1 MASTYTDNNG
11 IELIGDGE
19 QAGNWGSTTNTNLE
33 IIDRI
38 VNGVG
43 SVSLSGQGAT
53 FDLATSDGDKTSN
66 GMLKVITF
74 TSADQA
80 CTITITP
87 NNAQKLYFVYN
98 NAGHALT
105 FKQGSSGSTVAIPNG
120 NAKVIFA
127 DGGGASAGAVKDF
140 TGLLD
145 VDLKKLSISGTEVTS
160 TAAEL
165 NLLDGSAAGTIA
177 NSKGV
182 IYGSSGEVNATTLQI
197 GGTSITATAAELN
210 YVDGVTSAIQT
221 QIDNIVTVPAGVVA
235 PYAGTSAPSGYLL
248 CYGQAVSRTT
258 YSDLFSAI
266 GTTYGTGDGS
276 STFNLPDLRGR
287 AIAGQDDMGGSSA
300 NRLTGQTGGV
310 NGDTL
315 GGTGG
320 GETHTL
326 TTAQLASHTH
336 SVSSVTV
343 YGWYGGGGGDGSF
356 SGSGLRYQTTSNNGN
371 QVNVQGTTGATA
383 SGGSGTHTASIAN
396 AGSGSAHNNV
406 QPTIIL
412 NYIIKT

>member
-19 QAGNWGSTTNTNLE
+19 QAGNWGNTTNTNFE

-53 FDLATSDGDKTSN
+53 FNLSTSDGDKTSN

-221 QIDNIVTVPAGVVA
+221 QIDNIVTVPAGVVS
-235 PYAGTSAPSGYLL
+235 PYAGSSAPSGYLL
-248 CYGQAVSRTT
+248 CYGQAVSRST
-258 YSDLFSAI
+258 YSSLFSAI

-276 STFNLPDLRGR
+276 TTFNLPDLRGR

-320 GETHTL
+320 DETHTL
-326 TTAQLASHTH
+326 TTAQLAAHTH
-336 SVSSVTV
+336 TVSSVTV
-343 YGWYGGGGGDGSF
+343 YGWTGGGGGDGSF
-356 SGSGLRYQTTSNNGN
+356 GGSGLRYQTTSNNAN
-371 QVNVQGTTGATA
+371 AVTVQATTGA
-383 SGGSGTHTASIAN
+383 SGSSGSGTHTASIAN

>member
-1 MASTYTDNNG
+1 M
-11 IELIGDGE
+11 E
-19 QAGNWGSTTNTNLE
+19 
-33 IIDRI
+33 
-38 VNGVG
+38 
-43 SVSLSGQGAT
+43 
-53 FDLATSDGDKTSN
+53 
-66 GMLKVITF
+66 M
-74 TSADQA
+74 
-80 CTITITP
+80 
-87 NNAQKLYFVYN
+87 QKLFLQT
-98 NAGHALT
+98 AAARRLEHE
-105 FKQGSSGSTVAIPNG
+105 
-120 NAKVIFA
+120 
-127 DGGGASAGAVKDF
+127 F

-336 SVSSVTV
+336 SVNSVTV
-343 YGWYGGGGGDGSF
+343 YGWYGGG
-356 SGSGLRYQTTSNNGN
+356 
-371 QVNVQGTTGATA
+371 AA
-383 SGGSGTHTASIAN
+383 M
-396 AGSGSAHNNV
+396 AHSWFWA
-406 QPTIIL
+406 
-412 NYIIKT
+412 

>member
-1 MASTYTDNNG
+1 MASTYTTNNG

-19 QAGNWGSTTNTNLE
+19 QAGAWGTTTNTNFE

-43 SVSLSGQGAT
+43 TVSLSGQGAT
-53 FDLATSDGDKTSN
+53 FTLTTSNGDKTSN

-74 TSADQA
+74 TSADEA
-80 CTITITP
+80 CTITISP
-87 NNAQKLYFVYN
+87 DDAQKLYFVYN

-120 NAKVIFA
+120 NAKIIFA
-127 DGGGASAGAVKDF
+127 DGAGATNGAVKDF

-165 NLLDGSAAGTIA
+165 NLLDGSSAGTIV

-182 IYGSSGEVNATTLQI
+182 VYGSSGEVNATTLQI
-197 GGTSITATAAELN
+197 AGTSITATAAELN

-221 QIDNIVTVPAGVVA
+221 QIDNIQTVPAGVVS
-235 PYAGTSAPSGYLL
+235 PYAGSSAPSGYLL
-248 CYGQAVSRTT
+248 CYGQAVSRST
-258 YSDLFSAI
+258 YSALFSAI
-266 GTTYGTGDGS
+266 GTTYGVGDGS

-287 AIAGQDDMGGSSA
+287 AVAGQDDMGGSSA
-300 NRLTGQTGGV
+300 NRLTNQTGGV

-320 GETHTL
+320 AETHTL

-336 SVSSVTV
+336 GAGSYEVSTTKRVGSGGTGSHLDMPDAESTATVTFSVSGT
-343 YGWYGGGGGDGSF
+343 
-356 SGSGLRYQTTSNNGN
+356 SGS
-371 QVNVQGTTGATA
+371 
-383 SGGSGTHTASIAN
+383 